1 MNVNL
6 KIALWSFLYAVIYIF
21 LNIIYIRFVGMP
33 RLTHL
38 ILLEIVVPLISFI
51 FVSITIATLKIST
64 VQKVVWI
71 FIVLILSAFLG
82 TASFLVIAAIWG
94 TI

>member
-1 MNVNL
+1 
-6 KIALWSFLYAVIYIF
+6 
-21 LNIIYIRFVGMP
+21 MP

-38 ILLEIVVPLISFI
+38 IILEIVVPLISFI
-51 FVSITIATLKIST
+51 FGSIIIAILKIST

-82 TASFLVIAAIWG
+82 TASFLVIAALWG
-94 TI
+94 TV